1 MRKFAIIAAAV
12 AAVAAAPALA
22 ANSGP
27 YIGVG
32 VTHDNVSTGGDIEGA
47 GINGIG
53 GTVFAGYDLPLSEN
67 TFAGVEVNFDLAS
80 AKYGEDAEYALEADH
95 VFGVTARLGANL
107 NDSVALYGRVG
118 YQRGRASQVI
128 EGEKI
133 SESRDGLRF
142 GAGME
147 AAVSEMI
154 SVRAEYN
161 RTHFY
166 PTAADKLAYGS
177 DNIGLNNDQFQLAVV
192 FGF

>member
-27 YIGVG
+27 YIGAG
-32 VTHDNVSTGGDIEGA
+32 VTHDNLSGGGDAEGI
-47 GINGIG
+47 GMSGVG

-80 AKYGEDAEYALEADH
+80 AKLGDDVNSFEADH
-95 VFGVTARLGANL
+95 KFGVTGRLGFNV
-107 NDSVALYGRVG
+107 SEGVALYGRVG
-118 YQRGRASQVI
+118 YQRGRASITV
-128 EGEKI
+128 EGDKV
-133 SESRDGLRF
+133 SESRDGLLL
-142 GAGME
+142 GGGIE
-147 AAVSEMI
+147 AAVSESI
-154 SVRAEYN
+154 AVRAQYS

-166 PTAADKLAYGS
+166 PTAADKLTFGS
-177 DNIGLNNDQFQLAVV
+177 DNVGLNLDQFQLAVL